1 MKTYS
6 IDAKLLL
13 YAFSA
18 APGACVAGLCSVR
31 TILHFNWI
39 DLAFTI
45 LFGAVLVSDLLW
57 TRREVRRLA
66 VEASAKEHATQFLWS
81 CVFFGMLSF
90 MSGMAVSG
98 YVWFNTDFIRTFG
111 LIFWSAITVVAI
123 YPVCRDAKRLAD
135 TLVLLDPMR

>member
-1 MKTYS
+1 MKTWS
-6 IDAKLLL
+6 INGKLLL
-13 YAFSA
+13 YAFCT
-18 APGACVAGLCSVR
+18 APGAFVAGLCSVR
-31 TILHFNWI
+31 TILHFDRL

-45 LFGAVLVSDLLW
+45 VFGASLISDLLW

-66 VEASAKEHATQFLWS
+66 IEASTKEHATQFLWS

-90 MSGMAVSG
+90 MFGMAVSG

-111 LIFWSAITVVAI
+111 LIFWSLITAIAI

-135 TLVLLDPMR
+135 ATASSSS